1 MSAAERDNNVRR
13 KDAEIPWRERDHA
26 MFISFAPIQAPRYAC
41 GIVVEHGLHGA
52 DSAAPIARDML
63 LEAQKR
69 DLGRDTPTGGRIAGV
84 EPKAA
89 G

>member
-1 MSAAERDNNVRR
+1 
-13 KDAEIPWRERDHA
+13 
-26 MFISFAPIQAPRYAC
+26 
-41 GIVVEHGLHGA
+41 
-52 DSAAPIARDML
+52 ML